1 MFSNI
6 NASCSSHSGSFAGAT
21 NNNQDTCTGNTG
33 DADIMSSFD
42 DYFSALF
49 AQVLLISEDRE
60 TGHLGKLVAD
70 SDAQIAIEYMLQEAR
85 ELEQS
90 YRLAKSLSTCGS
102 VPSHI
107 LEEMTIQDS
116 QIRSDRELAERIE
129 RREPR
134 AESSLQ
140 ATNARFDLAL
150 QYFNTMSEC
159 CSCSGNKRAYVV
171 SCGHAYC
178 EECARSLYS
187 QALTNRTL
195 IPVRCCKQPFASDIA
210 AVCLTDTG
218 DINKYESMKR
228 EIESPCPPVAELDV
242 TASKLISEKGWK
254 VCFRCG
260 AVVERMSGCVHITCM
275 CRNEF
280 CYTCLKP
287 WRTCSCE
294 LYPVEE
300 LNQILNERIGN
311 NDPGTARHRLRNVLQ
326 NYYQHE
332 HTWQRQVPNGRIL
345 QQGKLNEANIF
356 LLLQCKAVVDH
367 MRASRR

>member
-1 MFSNI
+1 MLSNI
-6 NASCSSHSGSFAGAT
+6 NASCSSHSGSFPGAI
-21 NNNQDTCTGNTG
+21 NSNQDTCTGGTV
-33 DADIMSSFD
+33 DADIMSSLD

-60 TGHLGKLVAD
+60 TGPLGKLAAD

-102 VPSHI
+102 VPSHV
-107 LEEMTIQDS
+107 LEEMIIQDS
-116 QIRSDRELAERIE
+116 LLCSDRELAERNE
-129 RREPR
+129 RQESR
-134 AESSLQ
+134 AETPLP
-140 ATNARFDLAL
+140 ATNARIDLAL
-150 QYFNTMSEC
+150 QYFNTTSEC
-159 CSCSGNKRAYVV
+159 CSCSCNTRTYVAP
-171 SCGHAYC
+171 CGHAYC
-178 EECARSLYS
+178 QECARSLYS
-187 QALTNRTL
+187 HALTNRTF

-210 AVCLTDTG
+210 AACLTDTG

-228 EIESPCPPVAELDV
+228 EIENSCPPVAELDV
-242 TASKLISEKGWK
+242 TASRLISEKGWK

-280 CYTCLKP
+280 CYTCLNP
-287 WRTCSCE
+287 WRTCNCE

-311 NDPGTARHRLRNVLQ
+311 DDPGAARHRLRNVLR

-332 HTWQRQVPNGRIL
+332 HKWQRENPKGRISQYL
-345 QQGKLNEANIF
+345 HCLF
-356 LLLQCKAVVDH
+356 L
-367 MRASRR
+367 S